1 LAARRRAV
9 RFQGAGVLL
18 RRGRHRPAGGLLRGM
33 TLQEQIR
40 SNRLRSTI
48 VIFGF
53 ALLLG
58 VVGGLIGVIFNLSL
72 GIVALVGA
80 GLYAVLAHELSRVL
94 NRDTSLMTMA
104 TIFAGVIALIADIG
118 FRMLIFGGGGRGRR
132 GGGAL
137 IAILAVVGLILAPY
151 AAMLLRMS
159 LSRRR

>member
-1 LAARRRAV
+1 
-9 RFQGAGVLL
+9 
-18 RRGRHRPAGGLLRGM
+18 M

-80 GLYAVLAHELSRVL
+80 GLYA
-94 NRDTSLMTMA
+94 
-104 TIFAGVIALIADIG
+104 IFAILTLTFLGLGVQPPSADWALDISSNYPVVPAGYWWEVVFDAVAIASLVVAVSLISDSVQ
-118 FRMLIFGGGGRGRR
+118 
-132 GGGAL
+132 
-137 IAILAVVGLILAPY
+137 AVFE
-151 AAMLLRMS
+151 R
-159 LSRRR
+159 